1 MDDLVNADD
10 PTILTGDDPAIGVEE
25 QEIKQDGMEV
35 EVVDAGTI
43 AASEPSS
50 RASIPL
56 DLYPA
61 AHELPPRPPPANE
74 CNYSHYYAI
83 DVGKP
88 FHDQY
93 VFRHHNGLCVIG
105 LASTHSAFMID
116 TEISGVDYNV
126 GKTSRTEI
134 KAVGK
139 RKKNAQVLEGN
150 SVLCKVLA
158 GETFFL
164 IRCCVRGTL
173 LEVNE
178 RLMKEP
184 QLLIQRPDTEG
195 YVAIMMPRPEDWK
208 KAQATLLTRE
218 QYRERRGFPVN

>member
-1 MDDLVNADD
+1 MKAGESAVMGGGGPAVN
-10 PTILTGDDPAIGVEE
+10 LKEGGERKE
-25 QEIKQDGMEV
+25 DGMEV
-35 EVVDAGTI
+35 ELTDALAI
-43 AASEPSS
+43 DSS
-50 RASIPL
+50 RPSHVPISL

-74 CNYSHYYAI
+74 CNYTHYYAI

-105 LASTHSAFMID
+105 LASTHAAFMID
-116 TEISGVDYNV
+116 TEITGVDYNV
-126 GKTSRTEI
+126 GKTSRAEI

-150 SVLCKVLA
+150 SALCKVMA

-164 IRCCVRGTL
+164 VRCCVRGTL

-178 RLMKEP
+178 RLIKEP
-184 QLLIQRPDTEG
+184 HLLVQRPDTEG

-208 KAQATLLTRE
+208 KAQPTFLTPE
-218 QYRERRGFPVN
+218 QYKERRGIPAISDKL